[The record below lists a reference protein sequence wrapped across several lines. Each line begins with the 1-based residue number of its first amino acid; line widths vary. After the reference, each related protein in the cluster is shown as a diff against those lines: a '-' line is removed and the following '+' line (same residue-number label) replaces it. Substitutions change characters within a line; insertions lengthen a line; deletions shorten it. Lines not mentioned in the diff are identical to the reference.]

1 MPYYYKRPTGSIYTL
16 YNNMLNETHLLL
28 AGATGAGKST
38 VLNAIICTALHYSP
52 SEKRFI
58 FLDRKGI
65 ELEAYQHTP
74 HCIKYAETPADMIQA
89 LNSVIDIME
98 QRRQEM
104 KRQHAKTYQDPDI
117 YVIIDELADLMTTQ
131 KKAATPLLQEIGIL
145 ARFVKIHMIACT
157 QSPLRTIIPTEIKC
171 NFPARVALKTAT
183 AQDSR
188 NIIDMRGAE
197 ALPDPMTD
205 HTASCL
211 YRHGTTTTLYN
222 DLPMIDDAERDR
234 LINHWRTAQRHFCN
248 TPVKQRRAEA

>member
-1 MPYYYKRPTGSIYTL
+1 MPYYYKCPSGPVYTL

-28 AGATGAGKST
+28 AGATGSGKST
-38 VLNAIICTALHYSP
+38 ILNAILCTALHYSP
-52 SEKRFI
+52 SEKQFI

-65 ELEAYQHTP
+65 ELEDYRNTP
-74 HCIKYAETPADMIQA
+74 HCIKYAETNADMIQTLKYA
-89 LNSVIDIME
+89 VNLME

-104 KRQHAKTYQDPDI
+104 KRLHVKTYPGSDI

-131 KKAATPLLQEIGIL
+131 KKAATPLLQELGIL
-145 ARFVKIHMIACT
+145 ARFVRIHLFCCT

-183 AQDSR
+183 RQDSR
-188 NIIDMRGAE
+188 NIIDIAGAE
-197 ALPDPMTD
+197 ALPDPMTN

-222 DLPMIDDAERDR
+222 NLPAIPEEEQRR
-234 LINHWRTAQRHFCN
+234 LIDYWKVNRRHFTN
-248 TPVKQRRAEA
+248 KPIKQRAEA

>member
-16 YNNMLNETHLLL
+16 YNNMLKETHLLL

-52 SEKRFI
+52 SEKQFI
-58 FLDRKGI
+58 FLDAKGM
-65 ELEAYQHTP
+65 ELDAYRSTP
-74 HCIKYAETPADMIQA
+74 HCILYAETDADMIQA
-89 LNSVIDIME
+89 LQYAINLMYE
-98 QRRQEM
+98 REAET
-104 KRQHAKTYQDPDI
+104 KHQHVKTYPGGDVYI
-117 YVIIDELADLMTTQ
+117 IIDELADLMTTQ
-131 KKAATPLLQEIGIL
+131 RKAVTPLLQRIGIR
-145 ARFVKIHMIACT
+145 ARASRIHLMACT

-248 TPVKQRRAEA
+248 APVKQRRAEA